1 MEKNPESPASPPENG
16 DVLSSTQSVALA
28 EENSLKAPGRWES
41 YSLSTL
47 AVFFDN
53 C

>member
-1 MEKNPESPASPPENG
+1 MEKNPESQASPPESG
-16 DVLSSTQSVALA
+16 DVLSSTQSGALA
-28 EENSLKAPGRWES
+28 EENRPKAPGCWES